1 MGTWGS
7 KQFLSVYHLAVFF
20 KIFTA
25 AVNFQCTE
33 LNTAW
38 DSERGGRMFVRLFVR
53 PDQSSADGS
62 PPGVSRFEIR
72 SIGQFSE
79 HQSQV

>member
-1 MGTWGS
+1 
-7 KQFLSVYHLAVFF
+7 
-20 KIFTA
+20 
-25 AVNFQCTE
+25 
-33 LNTAW
+33 
-38 DSERGGRMFVRLFVR
+38 MFVRLFVR

-79 HQSQV
+79 HQSQVTNN